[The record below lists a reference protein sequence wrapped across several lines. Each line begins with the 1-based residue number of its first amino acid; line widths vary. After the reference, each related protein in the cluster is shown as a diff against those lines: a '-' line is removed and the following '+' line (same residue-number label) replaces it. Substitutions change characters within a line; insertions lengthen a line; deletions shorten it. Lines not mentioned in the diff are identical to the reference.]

1 MEFGN
6 IMKKL
11 LLIVPSLHQ
20 GGSEKVCAMTAV
32 ILKPYFDVQ
41 IAVFDSR
48 NIDFDVEDV
57 PISDLGL
64 PSRPGKLAKVF
75 NVLRR
80 GYRLKRLK
88 RKEQID
94 IAYSFGPTAN
104 LANIFAGR
112 FFSRK
117 GAKCWLGVMSYM
129 DMDNPWLGLF
139 CRRADRLL
147 CCSETLRGMI
157 EKKYACSCTYTL
169 TGFFDIP
176 QIQARAAEG
185 EASLPWQ
192 DGRVIVSMGREDVVK
207 GFWHLIKIFSLVHR
221 ELPDT
226 RLLIIGKGEFTAY
239 RKLAADLGVA
249 DAVHF
254 AGLQKNPYPY
264 LKKGTLYLLTS
275 YWEGFPNALVEAMA
289 MGLPAVATDCMT
301 GPAEIFDGKYGI
313 LVPNMGK
320 EPDMD
325 ASHIEKEE
333 KNTAARVTALLQD
346 EEELARYG
354 RLSVE
359 RAGVFSKEAYIQKI
373 REWSLN

>member
-1 MEFGN
+1 
-6 IMKKL
+6 MKKL

-41 IAVFDSR
+41 IAIFDSR

-57 PISDLGL
+57 PVADLGL
-64 PSRPGKLAKVF
+64 PSRPGKFAKVI
-75 NVLRR
+75 NVCRR
-80 GYRLKRLK
+80 GWRLYRLKK
-88 RKEQID
+88 REQID

-104 LANIFAGR
+104 LANV
-112 FFSRK
+112 FSRLLPGGK
-117 GAKCWLGVMSYM
+117 RAKCWLGVMSYM
-129 DMDNPWLGLF
+129 DMDSSWLGLF
-139 CRRADRLL
+139 CKKSDRLL

-157 EKKYACSCTYTL
+157 EEKYGCDHTYTL
-169 TGFFDIP
+169 TGFFDIA
-176 QIQARAAEG
+176 QIRARAEEG
-185 EASLPWQ
+185 EAQLPWQ
-192 DGRVIVSMGREDVVK
+192 EGRIIVSMGREDVVK
-207 GFWHLIKIFSLVHR
+207 GFWHLLKIFSLVHR
-221 ELPDT
+221 KLPDT

-239 RKLAADLGVA
+239 RKLAADLGIA
-249 DAVHF
+249 DAVYF

-301 GPAEIFDGKYGI
+301 GPAEIFDGKYGV

-325 ASHIEKEE
+325 ASHIEEEE
-333 KNTAARVTALLQD
+333 KNTAARVAALLQD
-346 EEELARYG
+346 AEELARYG

-359 RAGVFSKEAYIQKI
+359 RAGVFSKEAYIRKI
-373 REWSLN
+373 REWSV

>member
-1 MEFGN
+1 
-6 IMKKL
+6 MKKL

-41 IAVFDSR
+41 IAIFDSR
-48 NIDFDVEDV
+48 DIDFDVEDV
-57 PISDLGL
+57 PVADLGL
-64 PSRPGKLAKVF
+64 PSMPGMFAKVL

-80 GYRLKRLK
+80 AHRLNRLKK
-88 RKEQID
+88 KERID
-94 IAYSFGPTAN
+94 IAYSMGPTAN
-104 LANIFAGR
+104 LANVFAGR
-112 FFSRK
+112 LFSRK

-139 CRRADRLL
+139 CKKSDRLL

-157 EKKYACSCTYTL
+157 EKEYGCGHAYTL
-169 TGFFDIP
+169 QGFFDIA
-176 QIQARAAEG
+176 QIRARSEEAE
-185 EASLPWQ
+185 ACLPWQ

-207 GFWHLIKIFSLVHR
+207 GFWHLLKIFSLVHR
-221 ELPDT
+221 ELHDAK
-226 RLLIIGKGEFTAY
+226 LLIIGKGEFAEY
-239 RKLAADLGVA
+239 RKLAADLGIA
-249 DAVHF
+249 DAVYF

-289 MGLPAVATDCMT
+289 LGLPAVATDCMT
-301 GPAEIFDGKYGI
+301 GPAEIFDGKYGV

-325 ASHIEKEE
+325 ASHIEEEE
-333 KNTAARVTALLQD
+333 KNTAARVAALLQN
-346 EEELARYG
+346 EEELARYS

-359 RAGVFSKEAYIQKI
+359 RARVFSKETYIRKI
-373 REWSLN
+373 REWSIN

>member
-1 MEFGN
+1 
-6 IMKKL
+6 MKKL

-41 IAVFDSR
+41 IAIFDSR

-57 PISDLGL
+57 PVADLGL
-64 PSRPGKLAKVF
+64 PSRPGKLAKII
-75 NVLRR
+75 NVCRR
-80 GYRLKRLK
+80 GWRLYRLKK
-88 RKEQID
+88 REQID

-104 LANIFAGR
+104 LANV
-112 FFSRK
+112 FSRLLPGGK
-117 GAKCWLGVMSYM
+117 RAKCWLGVMSYM
-129 DMDNPWLGLF
+129 DMDSSWLGLF
-139 CRRADRLL
+139 CKKSDRLL
-147 CCSETLRGMI
+147 CCSETLRRMI
-157 EKKYACSCTYTL
+157 EEKYGCDHTYTL
-169 TGFFDIP
+169 TGFFDIA
-176 QIQARAAEG
+176 QIRARAEEG
-185 EASLPWQ
+185 EAQLPWQ
-192 DGRVIVSMGREDVVK
+192 EGRIIVSMGREDVVK
-207 GFWHLIKIFSLVHR
+207 GFWHLLKIFSLVHR
-221 ELPDT
+221 KLPDT

-301 GPAEIFDGKYGI
+301 GPAEIFDGKYGV

-325 ASHIEKEE
+325 ASHIEEE
-333 KNTAARVTALLQD
+333 EENTAARVAALLQD
-346 EEELARYG
+346 EEELARYS

-359 RAGVFSKEAYIQKI
+359 RAGVFSKEAYIRKI
-373 REWSLN
+373 REWSV

>member
-1 MEFGN
+1 
-6 IMKKL
+6 MKKL

-20 GGSEKVCAMTAV
+20 GGAEKVCAATAV
-32 ILKPYFDVQ
+32 ALKPYFDVR
-41 IAVFDSR
+41 IAIFDSA
-48 NIDFDVEDV
+48 NIDFDVEDIPV
-57 PISDLGL
+57 TDLGV
-64 PSRPGKLAKVF
+64 PSKPGKLAKVL
-75 NVLRR
+75 NVFRR

-88 RKEQID
+88 EKERID

-112 FFSRK
+112 LFSRK

-129 DMDNPWLGLF
+129 DMDSSWLGLF
-139 CRRADRLL
+139 CKKADRLL

-157 EKKYACSCTYTL
+157 EKKYACRCAYTL

-176 QIQARAAEG
+176 QIQARAEEG
-185 EASLPWQ
+185 EAVLPWQ
-192 DGRVIVSMGREDVVK
+192 EGRIIVSMGREDVVK
-207 GFWHLIKIFSLVHR
+207 GFWHLLKIFSLVHR

-226 RLLIIGKGEFTAY
+226 KLLLIGKGEFTEY

-249 DAVHF
+249 EVVHF

-320 EPDMD
+320 EPDLD
-325 ASHIEKEE
+325 ASHFEEEE
-333 KNTAARVTALLQD
+333 KSTAARVTALLRN
-346 EEELARYG
+346 EEELARYS

-359 RAGVFSKEAYIQKI
+359 RAGVFSREAYIQKI
-373 REWSLN
+373 REWSQCEKYF

>member
-1 MEFGN
+1 
-6 IMKKL
+6 MKKM

-20 GGSEKVCAMTAV
+20 GGTEKVCAATAV
-32 ILKPYFDVQ
+32 VLKPYFDVQ
-41 IAVFDSR
+41 IAIFDSR
-48 NIDFDVEDV
+48 NIDFDVEDIPV
-57 PISDLGL
+57 ADLGL
-64 PSRPGKLAKVF
+64 PSRPGKLAKVI

-80 GYRLKRLK
+80 GHRLKKLK
-88 RKEQID
+88 KREQID

-112 FFSRK
+112 LFSKR

-129 DMDNPWLGLF
+129 DMDSSWLGLF
-139 CRRADRLL
+139 CKRADRLL

-157 EKKYACSCTYTL
+157 EKKYACNCAVTL

-176 QIQARAAEG
+176 QIKARAEEE
-185 EASLPWQ
+185 EARLPWQ
-192 DGRVIVSMGREDVVK
+192 DGRIIVSMGREDVVK
-207 GFWHLIKIFSLVHR
+207 GFWHLLKIFSLVHKK
-221 ELPDT
+221 LPDT
-226 RLLIIGKGEFTAY
+226 KLLIIGKGEFTEY
-239 RKLAADLGVA
+239 RKLAADLGIA
-249 DAVHF
+249 DAVYF

-313 LVPNMGK
+313 LVPNMAK
-320 EPDMD
+320 EPDMN
-325 ASHIEKEE
+325 ASHIDEEE
-333 KNTAARVTALLQD
+333 KNTAKRVAALLQN
-346 EEELARYG
+346 EEELARYS

-359 RAGVFSKEAYIQKI
+359 RAGVFSKETYIRKI
-373 REWSLN
+373 REWSV

>member
-1 MEFGN
+1 
-6 IMKKL
+6 MKKL

-41 IAVFDSR
+41 IAIFDSK
-48 NIDFDVEDV
+48 NIDFDVEDIPV
-57 PISDLGL
+57 ADLGL

-80 GYRLKRLK
+80 AHRLKRLK
-88 RKEQID
+88 KKEQID

-104 LANIFAGR
+104 LANVFSGR
-112 FFSRK
+112 LFSRK

-129 DMDNPWLGLF
+129 DMDSSWLGLF
-139 CRRADRLL
+139 CKKSDRLL
-147 CCSETLRGMI
+147 CCSETLRRMI
-157 EKKYACSCTYTL
+157 EEKYTCDHTYTL

-176 QIQARAAEG
+176 QIRAKAEEG
-185 EASLPWQ
+185 EAALPWQ

-207 GFWHLIKIFSLVHR
+207 GFWHLLKIFSLVHR

-226 RLLIIGKGEFTAY
+226 RLLIIGKGEFTKY

-249 DAVHF
+249 DAVCF

-264 LKKGTLYLLTS
+264 LKRGTLYLLTS

-301 GPAEIFDGKYGI
+301 GPAEIFDGKYGV

-325 ASHIEKEE
+325 ASHIEEEE
-333 KNTAARVTALLQD
+333 KSTAARVTALLQD
-346 EEELARYG
+346 EEELARYSK
-354 RLSVE
+354 LSVE
-359 RAGVFSKEAYIQKI
+359 RASVFSKEAYIRKI
-373 REWSLN
+373 REWSA

>member
-1 MEFGN
+1 
-6 IMKKL
+6 MKKL

-32 ILKPYFDVQ
+32 ALKPYFDVR
-41 IAVFDSR
+41 IAIFDSR

-57 PISDLGL
+57 PVTDLGL
-64 PSRPGKLAKVF
+64 PSRPGKLAKVI
-75 NVLRR
+75 NVFRR
-80 GYRLKRLK
+80 GYRLKKLK
-88 RKEQID
+88 KKEQID

-112 FFSRK
+112 LFSRK

-129 DMDNPWLGLF
+129 DMDSSWLGLF
-139 CRRADRLL
+139 CKKADRLL

-157 EKKYACSCTYTL
+157 EKKYACRCAYTL

-176 QIQARAAEG
+176 QIQARAAER
-185 EASLPWQ
+185 EAQLPWQ
-192 DGRVIVSMGREDVVK
+192 EGRVIVSMGREDVVK
-207 GFWHLIKIFSLVHR
+207 GFWHLLKIFSLVHR

-226 RLLIIGKGEFTAY
+226 KLLIIGKGEFTEY

-249 DAVHF
+249 EAVHF

-289 MGLPAVATDCMT
+289 VGLPAVATDCMT

-320 EPDMD
+320 EPDLD
-325 ASHIEKEE
+325 ASHFEEEE
-333 KNTAARVTALLQD
+333 KSTAAQVAALLQD
-346 EEELARYG
+346 EEELARYR

-359 RAGVFSKEAYIQKI
+359 RAGVFSREAYIQKI
-373 REWSLN
+373 REWSQ

>member
-1 MEFGN
+1 
-6 IMKKL
+6 MKKM

-20 GGSEKVCAMTAV
+20 GGSERVCALTAV
-32 ILKPYFDVQ
+32 ALKPYFDVR
-41 IAVFDSR
+41 IAIFDSA

-57 PISDLGL
+57 PVTDLGL
-64 PSRPGKLAKVF
+64 ASRPGKLSKVI

-80 GYRLKRLK
+80 AYRLNRLK
-88 RKEQID
+88 KRERID

-104 LANIFAGR
+104 LANVFAGR
-112 FFSRK
+112 LFSRR

-129 DMDNPWLGLF
+129 DMDSSWLGLF
-139 CRRADRLL
+139 CKKADRLL

-157 EKKYACSCTYTL
+157 EKKYACDRTYTL
-169 TGFFDIP
+169 TGFFDIE
-176 QIQARAAEG
+176 QIRARAQEG
-185 EASLPWQ
+185 EAHLPWRE
-192 DGRVIVSMGREDVVK
+192 GRMIVSMGREDVVK
-207 GFWHLIKIFSLVHR
+207 GFWHLLKIFSLVHA

-226 RLLIIGKGEFTAY
+226 KLLIIGKGEFTQY

-264 LKKGTLYLLTS
+264 LKRGSLYLLTS

-289 MGLPAVATDCMT
+289 LGLPAVATDCMT
-301 GPAEIFDGKYGI
+301 GPAEIFDGKYGV

-320 EPDMD
+320 EPGLG
-325 ASHIEKEE
+325 ASHIEEE
-333 KNTAARVTALLQD
+333 ERSTAARVVSLLQN

-359 RAGVFSKEAYIQKI
+359 RAGVFSRETYIRKI
-373 REWSLN
+373 REWSV

>member
-1 MEFGN
+1 
-6 IMKKL
+6 MKKL

-41 IAVFDSR
+41 IAIFDSR
-48 NIDFDVEDV
+48 NVDFDVEDV
-57 PISDLGL
+57 PVADLGL
-64 PSRPGKLAKVF
+64 PSRPGKLAKVI
-75 NVLRR
+75 NVCRR
-80 GYRLKRLK
+80 GWRLYRLKK
-88 RKEQID
+88 REQID

-104 LANIFAGR
+104 LANV
-112 FFSRK
+112 FSRLLPGGK
-117 GAKCWLGVMSYM
+117 RAKCWLGVMSYM
-129 DMDNPWLGLF
+129 DMDSSWLGLF
-139 CRRADRLL
+139 CKKSDRLL

-157 EKKYACSCTYTL
+157 EEKYGCDHTYTL
-169 TGFFDIP
+169 TGFFDIA
-176 QIQARAAEG
+176 QIRARAEEG
-185 EASLPWQ
+185 EAQLPWQ
-192 DGRVIVSMGREDVVK
+192 EGRIIVSMGREDVVK
-207 GFWHLIKIFSLVHR
+207 GFWHLLKIFSLVHKK
-221 ELPDT
+221 LPDT

-249 DAVHF
+249 DAVYF

-301 GPAEIFDGKYGI
+301 GPAEIFDGKYGV

-325 ASHIEKEE
+325 ASHIEEE
-333 KNTAARVTALLQD
+333 EENTAARVAALLQD
-346 EEELARYG
+346 TEELARYS

-359 RAGVFSKEAYIQKI
+359 RAGVFSKEAYIRKI
-373 REWSLN
+373 REWSV